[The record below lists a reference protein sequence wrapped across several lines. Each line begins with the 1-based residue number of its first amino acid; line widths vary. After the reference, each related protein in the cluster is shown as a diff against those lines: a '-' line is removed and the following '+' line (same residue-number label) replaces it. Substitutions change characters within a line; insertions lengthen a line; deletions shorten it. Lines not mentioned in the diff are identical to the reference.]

1 MDRRTFLKRSGLTA
15 FVSLSPP
22 CLFAS
27 KPLRRRRP
35 SDADWPSKAAWKRLN
50 DEVDGN
56 LIPVE
61 FPIDACIKDA
71 DGTECKNL
79 IGDIKNPYFVG
90 DHPGLTQTLGWVDA
104 WFTKPSVFAVA
115 AKDANHVAA
124 AVNFARENDLR
135 LVVKGGGHSYQGT
148 SNAAD
153 SLLVWTRH
161 MHDVSIHEAFVPQGC
176 DGKQAPQR
184 AVTCGS
190 GAIWMQAYDTVTTKA
205 GAYVQGADARPWAS
219 PGLCKAA
226 ASEVFQS
233 IMGHA
238 PRAYSKRKL

>member
-1 MDRRTFLKRSGLTA
+1 MDRRTFLKRSGLAA
-15 FVSLSPP
+15 FVPLLPP

-50 DEVDGN
+50 DQVDGN
-56 LIPVE
+56 LIPVD
-61 FPIDACIKDA
+61 FPIDACIKDT

-79 IGDIKNPYFVG
+79 IADIKNPYFVG
-90 DHPGLTQTLGWVDA
+90 DHPGLTQTLGWVNA

-161 MHDVSIHEAFVPQGC
+161 MHDVSIQEAFVPQGC
-176 DGKQAPQR
+176 GGKQAPQR
-184 AVTCGS
+184 AVACGS
-190 GAIWMQAYDTVTTKA
+190 GAIWMQAYDAVSTKA
-205 GAYVQGADARPWAS
+205 GEIG
-219 PGLCKAA
+219 
-226 ASEVFQS
+226 
-233 IMGHA
+233 
-238 PRAYSKRKL
+238 RAHV